1 MGDNYDGFHRDR
13 LWRWEIVG
21 VAGSVFRGVE
31 FSGSASLVSEME
43 KLGVVI
49 S

>member
-1 MGDNYDGFHRDR
+1 
-13 LWRWEIVG
+13 

-49 S
+49 SWYIAESKSEACLKFRNATQ